1 MNWILEMW
9 YNLTATVG
17 LGLFGIAVVFCCLDD
32 TWLKSFFST
41 NNHKNHFLFFSFF
54 SFFVLL
60 CTFYTLYFHLSHVHT
75 TFTPRSH
82 LPFLITFTNFLFRS
96 HTTCNRIACH
106 RARNGCSCCKTLKH
120 LLHTNISC
128 ITCFEYSK
136 QHEHEDNGISPC
148 QHRTPS
154 STDVSV
160 FKIKFRCNWIR
171 PTKNPIV
178 DDT

>member
-1 MNWILEMW
+1 MW

-17 LGLFGIAVVFCCLDD
+17 LGLFGIAVVVYCLDD
-32 TWLKSFFST
+32 TWLKSSFSCT
-41 NNHKNHFLFFSFF
+41 NITKITFSFFLFFLF
-54 SFFVLL
+54 LL
-60 CTFYTLYFHLSHVHT
+60 CTFYTLYFHLSHV
-75 TFTPRSH
+75 SL
-82 LPFLITFTNFLFRS
+82 LPFLITFTDFLFRS
-96 HTTCNRIACH
+96 HTARNRIACH
-106 RARNGCSCCKTLKH
+106 CARNGCSCCKTLKH

>member
-1 MNWILEMW
+1 MQQKDS
-9 YNLTATVG
+9 
-17 LGLFGIAVVFCCLDD
+17 LFGIAVAFCFLDD
-32 TWLKSFFST
+32 TWLKSSFSCTNITKNTFIIFFFFFFCCVHFILYTST
-41 NNHKNHFLFFSFF
+41 
-54 SFFVLL
+54 
-60 CTFYTLYFHLSHVHT
+60 SH

-82 LPFLITFTNFLFRS
+82 LPFLITFTYFLFRS
-96 HTTCNRIACH
+96 HTACNRIACH

-154 STDVSV
+154 STDVSI

-178 DDT
+178 DNT